1 MAEQQNQQAQAIP
14 LLKFSAH
21 HYRAEGVDEQAF
33 AKWYQEEQIP
43 RMMNLL
49 KKHGIDRY
57 KLYIT
62 PASLRSVFQE
72 DLVKLKGTLPGWK
85 MAPFD
90 VTSSYWVTDPDKLRG
105 LLSDPDWEGKVVA
118 FEKDWIDTSKA
129 EVQIGWESTY
139 LEDGEIVNVAETKE
153 YD

>member
-1 MAEQQNQQAQAIP
+1 MAEQQQQQQQQQQAQPVP

-33 AKWYQEEQIP
+33 AKWYQEEQVP

-57 KLYIT
+57 KL
-62 PASLRSVFQE
+62 E
-72 DLVKLKGTLPGWK
+72 DLDKLKGTLPGWK
-85 MAPFD
+85 MAPYD
-90 VTSSYWVTDPDKLRG
+90 VSSSYWVSDPDKLRG
-105 LLSDPDWEGKVVA
+105 LLTDPDWDGKVVA

-129 EVQIGWESTY
+129 EVQIGWENTY
-139 LEDGEIVNVAETKE
+139 LEDGEIVNVSETKE